1 MGRDRLLVVDAD
13 LPKSLA
19 GSLRKRARDAVS
31 AADLGLAHDVKDPD
45 LLRGLVALYKGE
57 RDWTLVTGDD
67 IMPAEHGPVIIETR
81 ATIATIFADYPRDV
95 TEHAWRVDV
104 VQRWAHAMQEQPL
117 CTVRRYTLSGSKV
130 WQPRRRHTHAIAKGG
145 LKPWRPEDA
154 QQAERLGPAE
164 DMGSATGHETQRLPG
179 FD

>member
-19 GSLRKRARDAVS
+19 GSLRKRAREAVS
-31 AADLGLAHDVKDPD
+31 AADLGLAHDVKDPE
-45 LLRGLVALYKGE
+45 LLRGLVALYNGK
-57 RDWTLVTGDD
+57 RDWILVTGDD

-117 CTVRRYTLSGSKV
+117 RTVRRYTLSGSKV
-130 WQPRRRHTHAIAKGG
+130 WQPRRRHTRTIAKEG
-145 LKPWRPEDA
+145 LTPWRPGDA
-154 QQAERLGPAE
+154 QRAEQMESTDGTGGA
-164 DMGSATGHETQRLPG
+164 AGHEAPRLPG

>member
-104 VQRWAHAMQEQPL
+104 VQRWAHAMQEQPCVL
-117 CTVRRYTLSGSKV
+117 CVVTRCQDRKSGN
-130 WQPRRRHTHAIAKGG
+130 RGAGIHTRSPKG
-145 LKPWRPEDA
+145 D
-154 QQAERLGPAE
+154 
-164 DMGSATGHETQRLPG
+164 
-179 FD
+179 